1 MEKLESNIQLKEIN
15 SASREHLLV
24 TAKWAKFIAIVA
36 FIMQGLSV
44 FSIVTG
50 LILGASIVGLA
61 ELGGVAI
68 SIIISLAVV
77 VLYFFPTYYLYKF
90 AIKMIDGL
98 SYKNSGSIIEEGFE
112 NLKSSFKFMGI
123 LMIVVLSFYALI
135 FLLGLIAAF

>member
-36 FIMQGLSV
+36 FIMQGISV

-50 LILGASIVGLA
+50 LILGASIVGQA